1 MAERVQPAIGPEALP
16 GLFQAA
22 DAASAKAQSSYLKL
36 VAADL
41 TIMLAGAALG
51 AVSVSGVGSAQVLA
65 LASAICVGIGLVLT
79 LTLLAQK
86 LSATWYDGRAVAEA
100 AKTSAWR
107 YMMRAY
113 PYGSD
118 TAEGS
123 VDASLVSALDS
134 FLRDRRGLA
143 GSLPSGL
150 AQLPHITDAMRET
163 RALPVSPRKSAYVQ
177 SRLADQRL
185 WYAAKGEYNSRRA
198 KMLFSL
204 VIGCHALAL
213 VAAIANVRWPEGRFN
228 LTGVF
233 AALASALIAWTQL
246 KKYEEQANVYG
257 LTAQELRSIE
267 EQGRHADTEE
277 AFARFVEEAE
287 GAITREN
294 AIWLAKREQ

>member
-1 MAERVQPAIGPEALP
+1 MICKLCVFIKLYFFLFIFNATAPTEIYTLSLHDALP
-16 GLFQAA
+16 
-22 DAASAKAQSSYLKL
+22 
-36 VAADL
+36 
-41 TIMLAGAALG
+41 I
-51 AVSVSGVGSAQVLA
+51 
-65 LASAICVGIGLVLT
+65 
-79 LTLLAQK
+79 
-86 LSATWYDGRAVAEA
+86 
-100 AKTSAWR
+100 
-107 YMMRAY
+107 
-113 PYGSD
+113 
-118 TAEGS
+118 
-123 VDASLVSALDS
+123 
-134 FLRDRRGLA
+134 
-143 GSLPSGL
+143 
-150 AQLPHITDAMRET
+150 
-163 RALPVSPRKSAYVQ
+163 LPVSQRKSAYVQ

-185 WYAAKGEYNSRRA
+185 WYAAKAEYNSRRA

-267 EQGRHADTEE
+267 EQGRHADTED